1 MIHRLAAGALG
12 LVLGALVFSGSTTMA
27 TVAAPAAVKPHV
39 AEVCPDLPLAVAHRG
54 GPLDFGKT
62 EDTVG
67 AYTET
72 HKYGIRMW
80 ETDIQW
86 DHAGQ
91 SVLMH
96 DATVTRTTNG
106 TGNVK
111 DITWSTSTIKM
122 DDGTNLKDQTLTK
135 LLEVANNDDT
145 VVLIEPK
152 VLPTPTQAQNAIN
165 TINALGMH
173 NKVIF
178 DSFEVANLAVFK
190 ALDPTFTYSWV
201 TSDPEPAAAVKAV
214 GDVYNVGYTNLT
226 EADVESYHA
235 LGIEVYAWTLDDP
248 ALWAN
253 PRRSWGID
261 KYVTNRPAAY
271 RGWYHWVCY
280 GSAWTR

>member
-1 MIHRLAAGALG
+1 MKTRLFTGLSALAAILLGCAL
-12 LVLGALVFSGSTTMA
+12 FTS
-27 TVAAPAAVKPHV
+27 AAPAETKPAAKV
-39 AEVCPDLPLAVAHRG
+39 RATEVCPDLPLAVAHRG

-62 EDTVG
+62 EDTLG

-86 DHAGQ
+86 DKAGQ

-96 DATVTRTTNG
+96 DATITRTTNG

-111 DITWSTSTIKM
+111 DITWSTSTVEM
-122 DDGTNLKDQTLTK
+122 NDGSLLKDQTLSN
-135 LLEVANNDDT
+135 LLDIANNDDT

-165 TINALGMH
+165 IINAKGMH
-173 NKVIF
+173 NKVII
-178 DSFEVANLAVFK
+178 DSFETANLAVFK

-226 EADVESYHA
+226 EADVDSYHA
-235 LGIEVYAWTLDDP
+235 LGIEVYAWTLDTP
-248 ALWAN
+248 TVWAN
-253 PRRSWGID
+253 PRRSYGID